1 MTEDK
6 DNCRRFVASTYG
18 PYRLQEEGS
27 TREEYSFVIEGIE
40 AIRSAPLSKNLF
52 GFALSGLRSDP

>member
-1 MTEDK
+1 MEDK

-27 TREEYSFVIEGIE
+27 IREEYIFVMEGIK
-40 AIRSAPLSKNLF
+40 ATAC
-52 GFALSGLRSDP
+52 ALV